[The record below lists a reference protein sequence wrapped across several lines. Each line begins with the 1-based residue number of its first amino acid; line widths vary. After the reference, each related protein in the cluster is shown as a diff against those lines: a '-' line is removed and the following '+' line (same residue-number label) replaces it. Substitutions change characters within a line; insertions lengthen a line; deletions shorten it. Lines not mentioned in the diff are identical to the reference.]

1 MIKAYAAT
9 EPGGKLEPFEYDPG
23 ALQDEQVEIDVEF
36 CGICH
41 SDLSMLDNEWGISEY
56 PLVPGHEVIGR
67 VAAIGP
73 AVKSVKVGQQ
83 VGLGWF
89 ASSCMMC
96 EWCLSGNHNLCP
108 KAKQTIVGR
117 HGGFADKVRAHEVW
131 TIPLPEGINATK
143 AGPLFCGGITVFNP
157 IIQSGIL
164 PNDRVGVIGIGGLGH
179 MALQFLRAWGC
190 EVTAF
195 SSSPEKT
202 DEAKQMGA
210 HHVVNSKEAAAL
222 EAIAGSLDAI
232 ISTVSADLDW
242 STYINA
248 LRPKGRL
255 HFVGVAPSPISTHVF
270 PLISGQKTL
279 SATPLGSP
287 ATTATM
293 LDFSQRHSIEP
304 VIETFPFSQ
313 INAAMDHLR
322 NGKPRY
328 RIVLTPD

>member
-1 MIKAYAAT
+1 
-9 EPGGKLEPFEYDPG
+9 
-23 ALQDEQVEIDVEF
+23 
-36 CGICH
+36 
-41 SDLSMLDNEWGISEY
+41 
-56 PLVPGHEVIGR
+56 
-67 VAAIGP
+67 
-73 AVKSVKVGQQ
+73 
-83 VGLGWF
+83 
-89 ASSCMMC
+89 
-96 EWCLSGNHNLCP
+96 
-108 KAKQTIVGR
+108 
-117 HGGFADKVRAHEVW
+117 
-131 TIPLPEGINATK
+131 
-143 AGPLFCGGITVFNP
+143 
-157 IIQSGIL
+157 
-164 PNDRVGVIGIGGLGH
+164 
-179 MALQFLRAWGC
+179 
-190 EVTAF
+190 
-195 SSSPEKT
+195 
-202 DEAKQMGA
+202 
-210 HHVVNSKEAAAL
+210 VNSKEAAAL

-248 LRPKGRL
+248 LRPQGRL
-255 HFVGVAPSPISTHVF
+255 HFVGVAPSPISTHDF

>member
-1 MIKAYAAT
+1 MIRAYAAT

-108 KAKQTIVGR
+108 NAEQTIVGR

-164 PNDRVGVIGIGGLGH
+164 PTDRVGVIGIGGLGH
-179 MALQFLRAWGC
+179 MALQFFAGVGLRGHG
-190 EVTAF
+190 VF
-195 SSSPEKT
+195 FQSGKDGRGQT
-202 DEAKQMGA
+202 DGGA
-210 HHVVNSKEAAAL
+210 SRGEFQGGGSAGGDRGLPRRHH
-222 EAIAGSLDAI
+222 
-232 ISTVSADLDW
+232 
-242 STYINA
+242 
-248 LRPKGRL
+248 L
-255 HFVGVAPSPISTHVF
+255 H
-270 PLISGQKTL
+270 
-279 SATPLGSP
+279 
-287 ATTATM
+287 
-293 LDFSQRHSIEP
+293 R
-304 VIETFPFSQ
+304 
-313 INAAMDHLR
+313 
-322 NGKPRY
+322 
-328 RIVLTPD
+328 